1 MFQEKFNADFT
12 DFKKMV
18 DILTKKVIEG
28 YMARHDKAKKEE
40 EEEDESSDQLNT
52 WVFLNLKIF
61 SKNIYF

>member
-1 MFQEKFNADFT
+1 MIFQEKFNADFT

-28 YMARHDKAKKEE
+28 YMARQDKAKKEE

-52 WVFLNLKIF
+52 WVFLNLNF
-61 SKNIYF
+61 F